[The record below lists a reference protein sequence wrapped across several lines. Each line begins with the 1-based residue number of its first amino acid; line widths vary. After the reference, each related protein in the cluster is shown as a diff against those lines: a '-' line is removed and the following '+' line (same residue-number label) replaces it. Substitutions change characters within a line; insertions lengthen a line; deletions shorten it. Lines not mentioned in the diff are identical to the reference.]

1 MDKTSKIQ
9 TPLDTVSDY
18 GKSTIQTYIKILQ
31 LEHMKPLEL
40 RGQEEEKDRQFQD
53 EMRRG

>member
-1 MDKTSKIQ
+1 MDKTSEIQ

-18 GKSTIQTYIKILQ
+18 DWIQWYD
-31 LEHMKPLEL
+31 MKPLEI
-40 RGQEEEKDRQFQD
+40 RGQDDEKDRQFQD